1 MNEKV
6 LHTLEYYK
14 IIDMLSECATSAPG
28 RALCRALLPSCDL
41 SEIRFS
47 QQETTDALARI
58 RTKGQL
64 SFGGTRD
71 VGASLK
77 RLEIG
82 APLSAPEL
90 MHIGELLRNA
100 ERAREYGV
108 HPADEDGE
116 NPPDCLEGQFRGLDP
131 LPDEAREL
139 SRCILGENLI
149 ADTASPGLNQVRRRL
164 RTVDERMRNELNA
177 CLNQYRS
184 SLMESVITMRNG
196 SYCLAVKSEFKSK
209 IPGVVHDQSSS
220 GSTVFIEPM
229 AAIRINNERR
239 ELEIQE
245 QKEIA
250 AVLAA
255 LSTRLMPKTAAI
267 EADFTI
273 LSHLDFVFAK
283 AKLSGTMS
291 GSQPVFGQDGILE
304 IKDARHPLIPKDK
317 VVPITVRLGDRFD
330 LLIITGPNTG
340 GKTVSLKTVGLFTLM
355 GQAGLHIP
363 AFEGSRLSVFDEVF
377 ADIGDEQS
385 IEQSLSTFSGHM
397 RNVVEILD
405 KADSRSLCLFD
416 ELGAGTDPTEG
427 AALAISILSF
437 LHGMKTRTV
446 ATTHYSELKVYAL
459 QTPGVENASCEF
471 DVETLRPTYR
481 LLIGVPGKSN
491 AFAISRKLG
500 LPEYIIDDARTH
512 IERNDAAFEDL
523 LTRLEQDRTTI
534 EKERAE
540 AARYRE
546 EIEQLKSRFEK
557 QDEQLDDKRE
567 RLLKKAK
574 AEAERILSE
583 AKETADSS
591 IRRINRLTSDAGLL
605 RELEKERTKIR
616 EGLKGVESKGGIKAA
631 EKPEKKAKTR
641 PLKLGDS
648 VQVLSMNHTAIVS
661 SLPDK
666 NNRLFVRMGILRTQ
680 VSLDDLVLLEDDDS
694 GSGFGAGRGRSGQK
708 GQGGRGGFTAKGF
721 SKAADI
727 SPEINLIG
735 KTVDEATAELSKY
748 LDDAILSHLNSVRVI
763 HGRGTGALKK
773 GILAWLKKQSCVKSF
788 KNAEYDDGG
797 DAVTVVTLK

>member
-1 MNEKV
+1 MNEKA

-14 IIDMLSECATSAPG
+14 IIERLTECASSAPG
-28 RALCRALLPSCDL
+28 KALCSALLPSSDL
-41 SEIRFS
+41 SAVRAA
-47 QQETTDALARI
+47 QAETTDACARI
-58 RTKGQL
+58 RMKGQI

-71 VGASLK
+71 VGPSIK

-90 MHIGELLRNA
+90 LHISSLLKNA
-100 ERAREYGV
+100 HTALQYGA
-108 HPADEDGE
+108 HPEEADDDGGDAFT
-116 NPPDCLEGQFRGLDP
+116 PDSLEGWFRGLND
-131 LPDEAREL
+131 LPPISHEL
-139 SRCILGENLI
+139 ERCILSETLI
-149 ADTASPGLNQVRRRL
+149 ADSASPGLNSVRRKL
-164 RTVDERMRNELNA
+164 KTVDDRMKSELNG

-184 SLMESVITMRNG
+184 CLMENVITMRNG
-196 SYCLAVKSEFKSK
+196 CYCLAVKSEFKAR

-229 AAIRINNERR
+229 AAIRINNERK

-245 QKEIA
+245 QKEVA
-250 AVLAA
+250 LVLES
-255 LSTRLMPKTAAI
+255 LSRQLMPDT
-267 EADFTI
+267 EALKADLEI
-273 LSHLDFVFAK
+273 LSHLDFVFAR
-283 AKLSGTMS
+283 AKLSAQMS
-291 GSQPVFGQDGILE
+291 ASEPIFNDKGILE
-304 IKDARHPLIPKDK
+304 IKDGRHPLIPKDR
-317 VVPITVRLGDRFD
+317 VVPVTVRLGEGFD

-363 AFEGSRLSVFDEVF
+363 AFQGSRLAVFDDVF

-397 RNVVEILD
+397 RNVVEILE

-437 LHGMKTRTV
+437 LHGMQTRTV

-459 QTPGVENASCEF
+459 QTAGVENASCEF

-491 AFAISRKLG
+491 AFAISKKLG
-500 LPEYIIDDARTH
+500 LPDYIIEDAKTR

-523 LTRLEQDRTTI
+523 LTRLEADRTTI

-546 EIEQLKSRFEK
+546 EIEALKARSEK

-567 RLLKKAK
+567 KLLKKAK
-574 AEAERILSE
+574 AEAERILTE
-583 AKETADSS
+583 AKETADQS
-591 IRRINRLTSDAGLL
+591 IRRINRLTNDAGLL
-605 RELEKERTKIR
+605 KELEKERSRIR
-616 EGLKGVESKGGIKAA
+616 ENLKSVEQKGGIKAA
-631 EKPEKKAKTR
+631 DRPVKPNKSR

-680 VSLDDLVLLEDDDS
+680 VSLDDVVLLPDEEEM
-694 GSGFGAGRGRSGQK
+694 GRGK
-708 GQGGRGGFTAKGF
+708 GASRVTGSSKSF

-735 KTVDEATAELSKY
+735 KNVDDATAELSKY
-748 LDDAILSHLNSVRVI
+748 LDDAVLSRLTSVRII

-773 GILAWLKKQSCVKSF
+773 GILSWLRKQSYVKSAKDAPF
-788 KNAEYDDGG
+788 DDGG
-797 DAVTVVTLK
+797 DAVTIVTFR